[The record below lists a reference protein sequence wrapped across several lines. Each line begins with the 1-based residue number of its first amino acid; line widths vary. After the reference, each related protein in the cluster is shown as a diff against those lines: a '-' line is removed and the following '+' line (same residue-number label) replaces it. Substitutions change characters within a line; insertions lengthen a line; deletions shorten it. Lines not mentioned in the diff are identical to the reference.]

1 MSEERPSPA
10 PATTLENEIHANDDG
25 GYKTLARLPGPQK
38 GVLLVIFCL
47 SQFLDT
53 YANSALFAAIPPI
66 AVDLNITNSDS
77 VWLISGY
84 QLTFASL
91 LLICGRISDLYN
103 PKIVFLLGATV
114 MGSFSLGAGFVRS
127 QITLIVLRALMGI
140 GAALTVP
147 SALYIIIHMF
157 PDPSSQSKA
166 VAAFSA
172 SAAMGNV
179 IGLLIGAMIVTISS
193 WPWVFYSF
201 AIIAAIIFV
210 GAAVLAPSPRREHV
224 SAIEKARRFKR
235 LDLFGVLLLTAG
247 LILFIFGVTTGSVN
261 GWDTARCL
269 APLIISIF
277 LIVGFFLWEAR
288 LPEDMAAIPPNLWKF
303 TNFAVLVLCG
313 ATMPFNWWGCVQ
325 LLFSWIWQNVYGW
338 SPISVALRFLPLGLL
353 GFPVTAVANAMQQ
366 NLPLKWVILTGQVIG
381 IVGTVL
387 LPFADAPNHYW
398 PFAFPGFAL
407 GTSGMTIIFATVN
420 IAVFAVTPPEK
431 AGVVG
436 SIFNCFLQLGCAA
449 GTAIVTSIQTSV
461 DDTHGG
467 PTAWEGRAAGLWFLF
482 ALLVIDTVCILF
494 FMKNTVAPTKQGGKA
509 STVDKEMSGS
519 SSDLAEK

>member
-1 MSEERPSPA
+1 MSEEHPA
-10 PATTLENEIHANDDG
+10 SETRLKNELNTNAGG
-25 GYKTLARLPGPQK
+25 GYKTLAHLPGAQK
-38 GVLLVIFCL
+38 GALLVILCL

-53 YANSALFAAIPPI
+53 YANSALFASIPPI

-77 VWLISGY
+77 VWLIAGY

-103 PKIVFLLGATV
+103 PKILFLLGGAA
-114 MGSFSLGAGFVRS
+114 MCGFSLGAGFVRE
-127 QITLIVLRALMGI
+127 QIPLIVLRCLMGV

-157 PDPSSQSKA
+157 PDPATQSKA
-166 VAAFSA
+166 VAAFAA
-172 SAAMGNV
+172 SGAIGNV
-179 IGLLIGAMIVTISS
+179 IGLLLGAMIVTISS

-201 AIIAAIIFV
+201 AIIAAITFV
-210 GAAVLAPSPRREHV
+210 GAAVLTPSPRREHV

-235 LDLFGVLLLTAG
+235 LDLFGVLLFTAG

-261 GWDTARCL
+261 GWNTARCL
-269 APLIISIF
+269 APLIISVF
-277 LIVGFFLWEAR
+277 LIAAFFFWEAR
-288 LPEDMAAIPPNLWKF
+288 LPEDMAAI
-303 TNFAVLVLCG
+303 
-313 ATMPFNWWGCVQ
+313 
-325 LLFSWIWQNVYGW
+325 
-338 SPISVALRFLPLGLL
+338 LPLGLL
-353 GFPVTAVANAMQQ
+353 GFLVTAVANVMQQ
-366 NLPLKWVILTGQVIG
+366 KLPLKWVILAGQVIG
-381 IVGTVL
+381 IIGTVL
-387 LPFADAPNHYW
+387 LPFADSPDHYW

-461 DDTHGG
+461 DDTYGG

-482 ALLVIDTVCILF
+482 ALLIVDTICILV
-494 FMKNTVAPTKQGGKA
+494 FMKNTVAPTRQTGGA
-509 STVDKEMSGS
+509 TMVDKEMLVS
-519 SSDLAEK
+519 SSDSAKTT

>member
-1 MSEERPSPA
+1 MAYENPSPSPA
-10 PATTLENEIHANDDG
+10 PETRLEDERTNNGTG
-25 GYKTLARLPGPQK
+25 GYKTLANLPGPQK
-38 GVLLVIFCL
+38 GILLVIFCL
-47 SQFLDT
+47 AQFLDT

-66 AVDLNITNSDS
+66 ARDLNITNSDS

-103 PKIVFLLGATV
+103 PKILFLLGALC
-114 MGSFSLGAGFVRS
+114 MGGFSLGAGFVRH
-127 QITLIVLRALMGI
+127 QITLIVLRCLMGV

-157 PDPSSQSKA
+157 PDPATQSKA

-172 SAAMGNV
+172 SAAVGNV
-179 IGLLIGAMIVTISS
+179 IGLLLGAMIVTINT

-201 AIIAAIIFV
+201 AIISAIIFV
-210 GAAVLAPSPRREHV
+210 GAAVLTPSPRREHV
-224 SAIEKARRFKR
+224 SAIEKAKRFKR
-235 LDLFGVLLLTAG
+235 LDLFGVLLLTSG

-261 GWDTARCL
+261 GWNTARCL

-277 LIVGFFLWEAR
+277 LITGFFLWEAR
-288 LPEDMAAIPPNLWKF
+288 LPEDMAAI
-303 TNFAVLVLCG
+303 
-313 ATMPFNWWGCVQ
+313 
-325 LLFSWIWQNVYGW
+325 
-338 SPISVALRFLPLGLL
+338 LPLGLL
-353 GFPVTAVANAMQQ
+353 GFPVTAIANVMQQ
-366 NLPLKWVILTGQVIG
+366 KLPLKWVILAGQVIG

-387 LPFADAPNHYW
+387 LPFADSPDHYW

-482 ALLVIDTVCILF
+482 ALLVIDTICILV
-494 FMKNTVAPTKQGGKA
+494 FMKNTVAPTKQA
-509 STVDKEMSGS
+509 PVVDPSDKEKLSTS
-519 SSDLAEK
+519 SSGEN